1 MWDKTQRAYHVT
13 NIRNQP
19 KENTVYTVAPKINY
33 INLRRK
39 HYKSQREQK
48 HIPSGLVHGITFILG
63 SIQYYP
69 FLQYLQIN
77 PLNDL
82 ALDSFYLFI
91 SFVLKS

>member
-48 HIPSGLVHGITFILG
+48 HIPSGLVQQVYYSQIHFGINSVLSFFAV
-63 SIQYYP
+63 SANKP
-69 FLQYLQIN
+69 F
-77 PLNDL
+77 
-82 ALDSFYLFI
+82 
-91 SFVLKS
+91 K